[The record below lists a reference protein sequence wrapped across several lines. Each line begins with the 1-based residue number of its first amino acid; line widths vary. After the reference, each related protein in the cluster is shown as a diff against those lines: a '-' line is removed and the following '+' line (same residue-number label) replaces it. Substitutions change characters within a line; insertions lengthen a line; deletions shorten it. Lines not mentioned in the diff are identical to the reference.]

1 MDSQVEEQKFMEEE
15 EEPEQ
20 DNTPHR
26 QEVLKNAKFEYYL
39 SMCLRLLSHI
49 IANYST
55 IILNVIF
62 PSIKNERNMNLNDEE
77 AKFYLSIVSSA
88 YFYGSVV
95 GALLVK
101 QVAHLNVKTLWRV
114 VVTTSIFVN
123 LMFQI
128 ENLAVMAICRF
139 VLGCLSRLIAISN
152 YW

>member
-1 MDSQVEEQKFMEEE
+1 
-15 EEPEQ
+15 
-20 DNTPHR
+20 
-26 QEVLKNAKFEYYL
+26 
-39 SMCLRLLSHI
+39 MCLRLLSHI

-77 AKFYLSIVSSA
+77 AKFYLSIVTSA

-123 LMFQI
+123 LMFQV
-128 ENLAVMAICRF
+128 ESLVLMAICRF
-139 VLGCLSRLIAISN
+139 LLGCLSRLIAISN
-152 YW
+152 YWWIY